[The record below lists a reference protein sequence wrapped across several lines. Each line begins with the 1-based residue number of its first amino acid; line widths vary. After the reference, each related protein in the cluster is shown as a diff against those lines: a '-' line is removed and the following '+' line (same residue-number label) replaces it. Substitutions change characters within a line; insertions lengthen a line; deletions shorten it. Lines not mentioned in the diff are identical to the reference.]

1 MGIKWE
7 GLIFGGIAIGI
18 GVWEL
23 FSLRRA
29 NRRAKEREESSTP
42 R

>member
-7 GLIFGGIAIGI
+7 GLIFGGVAVAW

-23 FSLRRA
+23 LSLRRA
-29 NRRAKEREESSTP
+29 NRRAREKDP
-42 R
+42 V

>member
-23 FSLRRA
+23 LSLRRA
-29 NRRAKEREESSTP
+29 NRRAKEREQGRPP